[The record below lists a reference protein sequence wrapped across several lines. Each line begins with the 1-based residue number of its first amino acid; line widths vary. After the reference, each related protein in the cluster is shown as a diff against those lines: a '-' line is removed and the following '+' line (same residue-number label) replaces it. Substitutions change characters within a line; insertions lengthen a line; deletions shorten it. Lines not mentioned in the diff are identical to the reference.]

1 MKVGE
6 STIYIYKGGFKVKP
20 RKLEIR
26 KEFLKSKYNK
36 NLEDT
41 TKKIK
46 YMNENWNNNITD
58 VANNNAIETLFQIE
72 CSNLN
77 SKEILT
83 NSTEKDK
90 ILLEILEKIELG
102 RNITIIWRNESNF
115 LKKEEIKGHDI
126 IESGCKRN
134 GNTKQSSENNI
145 MKKRKFK

>member
-1 MKVGE
+1 M
-6 STIYIYKGGFKVKP
+6 
-20 RKLEIR
+20 
-26 KEFLKSKYNK
+26 
-36 NLEDT
+36 
-41 TKKIK
+41 
-46 YMNENWNNNITD
+46 
-58 VANNNAIETLFQIE
+58 FQIE

-83 NSTEKDK
+83 NSTEKKLVATNQNEKDK

-115 LKKEEIKGHDI
+115 LKKEEIKGHD
-126 IESGCKRN
+126 SN